1 MTTFNIETTLPTGKL
16 HKRQSGLWG
25 QILAS
30 SEIEAKLARV
40 EPLYKELHGRN
51 LNRTAFFGM
60 CRDMA
65 RESKADAGGYLQYM
79 TQDVAGVVLK
89 EWHTQIGKEVRRN
102 RKLKNAAK
110 QTDFIV
116 TDIGKFNI
124 KSNDLAKKKGGFA
137 SMKG

>member
-25 QILAS
+25 QLLAS

-60 CRDMA
+60 CRDMTVSVISVIMFM
-65 RESKADAGGYLQYM
+65 SK
-79 TQDVAGVVLK
+79 TVDVFNNIIPTIA
-89 EWHTQIGKEVRRN
+89 QI
-102 RKLKNAAK
+102 
-110 QTDFIV
+110 
-116 TDIGKFNI
+116 
-124 KSNDLAKKKGGFA
+124 
-137 SMKG
+137 SM